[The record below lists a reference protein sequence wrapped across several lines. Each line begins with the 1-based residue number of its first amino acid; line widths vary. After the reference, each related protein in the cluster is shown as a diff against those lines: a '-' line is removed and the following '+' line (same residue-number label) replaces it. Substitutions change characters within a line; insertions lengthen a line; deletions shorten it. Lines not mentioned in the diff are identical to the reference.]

1 MDVMQNPLKKELKFF
16 KHNKSRF
23 IKTYLGQF
31 VLIKNETLIGSYTT
45 EEEAYKAGI
54 EKFGNTP
61 FLIKQVLTDEQK
73 LVIPALMVGL
83 IRNAN
88 T

>member
-1 MDVMQNPLKKELKFF
+1 MQNPLKKESRFF
-16 KHNKSRF
+16 ERNKSRF
-23 IKTYLGQF
+23 VKNYLRQF
-31 VLIKNETLIGSYTT
+31 VLIRDNNLIGSYTT

-61 FLIKQVLTDEQK
+61 FLIKQVLKKEPVLT
-73 LVIPALMVGL
+73 IPALMVGL
-83 IRNAN
+83 IRDAN